1 MKGSFLTVEEEG
13 GARQHSLQRH
23 DHGYGLRRSRR
34 RSWWLRLLLLLQL
47 LVLAGCG
54 GTRIVYIPPQLLQGM
69 PAKPA
74 GKPEVKVT
82 SEAVEASLAPQR
94 RAEGVAATLP
104 ARSPA
109 QAETSQPAAP
119 GGPGAAET
127 TGKLIQPGEPLP
139 DLTMSRLQL
148 VPSEGPAAA
157 PLGPPER
164 LPREPGVLGSAP
176 GRLPPES
183 AGAAPRGMREEQPG
197 GLPDLTMSGLQVQPR
212 TAGRRFSLSA
222 QDQEINAVL
231 IRLAHAGGVNLA
243 VDPDVRGRV
252 SVELNEVTLDQA
264 LTAILPPL
272 GYAAQRSGG
281 IIWIGRPDLES
292 RTFDLGFLSTQPV
305 TRRVDD
311 QPRDVVD
318 VRARQLVWEE
328 LWHALETVI
337 FGGPDESAAAGAGKL
352 RYARSGLH
360 GRRLIM
366 QPRSGLVL
374 IRTTPDNLAVS
385 ASLIDRVRNAA
396 RRRVAVAGAIVEVR
410 QPGGRGAPG
419 VIEGAPPEKPPAS
432 PRAGAAGAAIQRRA
446 AKEGLPA
453 TDGLVDIIVS
463 RKSIADIIAAL
474 EAAGEVRVVA
484 RPRLLVSNNQ
494 RAVLKFQ
501 HSPGA
506 SAGAPLAG
514 LELVVAPSVGEDGSL
529 NIILHPILV
538 SGGGGGESATGEID
552 TVVVLRPGE
561 TLIMS
566 GLVQGLAV
574 APAAGASASSSAPP
588 SQRGSRSE
596 LIILL
601 RATILTDEVE
611 PRSSR
616 AGG

>member
-1 MKGSFLTVEEEG
+1 M
-13 GARQHSLQRH
+13 
-23 DHGYGLRRSRR
+23 
-34 RSWWLRLLLLLQL
+34 RLLLLVQL

-54 GTRIVYIPPQLLQGM
+54 GPRIVYIPPQLLEGI

-74 GKPEVKVT
+74 GKPEAKVT
-82 SEAVEASLAPQR
+82 REAVEASLAPQR
-94 RAEGVAATLP
+94 RAEGVAATLA

-109 QAETSQPAAP
+109 QAETSQP
-119 GGPGAAET
+119 AET

-157 PLGPPER
+157 PPER
-164 LPREPGVLGSAP
+164 LPRQTGVLGSAT

-183 AGAAPRGMREEQPG
+183 AGAAARGMREEQPG
-197 GLPDLTMSGLQVQPR
+197 GLPELTMPGLQLQPQ

-222 QDQEINAVL
+222 QDQELNGVL

-292 RTFDLGFLSTQPV
+292 RTFDLGSLSTQPV

-311 QPRDVVD
+311 QARDVVD
-318 VRARQLVWEE
+318 VRARQFVWEE

-337 FGGPDESAAAGAGKL
+337 FGGPDESAAAGPGKP

-366 QPRSGLVL
+366 QPHSGLVL
-374 IRTTPDNLAVS
+374 IRTTPDNLALS
-385 ASLIDRVRNAA
+385 ASLIERVRNAA
-396 RRRVAVAGAIVEVR
+396 RRRVAVASAIVEVR

-432 PRAGAAGAAIQRRA
+432 PRAGAAGAAVQRRA
-446 AKEGLPA
+446 TQEGVPA
-453 TDGLVDIIVS
+453 TDGSVDIIVS

-474 EAAGEVRVVA
+474 AAAGEVRVVA

-506 SAGAPLAG
+506 SAGATLAG

-529 NIILHPILV
+529 NMILHPILE

-552 TVVVLRPGE
+552 TVVVLRQGE
-561 TLIMS
+561 TLILS

-574 APAAGASASSSAPP
+574 APAAAAPASSAAPP
-588 SQRGSRSE
+588 SSQRASRSE

-601 RATILTDEVE
+601 RATILNDEVE